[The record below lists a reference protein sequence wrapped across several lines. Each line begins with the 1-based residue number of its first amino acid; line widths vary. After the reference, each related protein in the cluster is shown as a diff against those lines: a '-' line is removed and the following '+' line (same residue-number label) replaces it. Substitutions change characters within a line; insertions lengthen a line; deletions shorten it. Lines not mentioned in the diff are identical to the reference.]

1 MHRKTSAKKLKII
14 KTALEIFNQHGIE
27 NTTIEMIRVATE
39 TSVGSLYHHFGNKEG
54 LAAAV
59 YMTGLQDF
67 SERLFHAVKQ
77 CKTLKEAVYCIVESN
92 IDWIEEQSVW
102 AKFIFE
108 QHNVLKAAGEEQYFR
123 ESATQLQQALNK
135 FIVGLDNDV
144 PLQDYPP
151 EILSSLLVGPT
162 HDYARHWLN
171 GRRSIPLQQLKGPF
185 ALAAWQGLL
194 NLNATGKN

>member
-59 YMTGLQDF
+59 YLTGLQDF
-67 SERLFHAVKQ
+67 SERLFHSVKQ

-92 IDWIEEQSVW
+92 IDWIEEQPLW
-102 AKFIFE
+102 ARFIFE
-108 QHNVLKAAGEEQYFR
+108 QHNVLKVAGEEQHFK
-123 ESATQLQQALNK
+123 ESASQLQQALNK
-135 FIVGLDNDV
+135 FIVGLENEI

-162 HDYARHWLN
+162 HDYARHWLS
-171 GRRSIPLQQLKGPF
+171 GRRAIPLLQLKGHF
-185 ALAAWQGLL
+185 ALAAWQSLL
-194 NLNATGKN
+194 NLNVIAKN

>member
-27 NTTIEMIRVATE
+27 NTTIDMIRLATE

-54 LAAAV
+54 LAAAI
-59 YMTGLQDF
+59 YLTGLQDF
-67 SERLFHAVKQ
+67 SEQLFRAVKQ

-92 IDWIEEQSVW
+92 INWIEEQPLW
-102 AKFIFE
+102 ARFIFE
-108 QHNVLKAAGEEQYFR
+108 QHNVLKAAGEEKHFR
-123 ESATQLQQALNK
+123 ESANQLQHAINT
-135 FIVGLDNDV
+135 FIAGLENEVD
-144 PLQDYPP
+144 LQDYPA
-151 EILSSLLVGPT
+151 EILTSLLVGPT

-171 GRRSIPLQQLKGPF
+171 GRRSIPLQQLKGAF
-185 ALAAWQGLL
+185 ALAAWQSLL

>member
-14 KTALEIFNQHGIE
+14 TTALEIFNQHGIE
-27 NTTIEMIRVATE
+27 NTTIDMIRLATD

-59 YMTGLQDF
+59 YLTGLQNF

-92 IDWIEEQSVW
+92 IDWINEHPVW

-108 QHNVLKAAGEEQYFR
+108 QHNVLQAAGEELYFR
-123 ESATQLQQALNK
+123 ESASQIQQAINK
-135 FIVGLDNDV
+135 FMIGLENDV
-144 PLQDYPP
+144 PLHDYPA

-171 GRRSIPLQQLKGPF
+171 GRRSIPLPQLKEHF

-194 NLNATGKN
+194 NLNAIAIN